1 MRLVVVG
8 GVAAGL
14 SAASRARRLDSSLEI
29 VVLEKGERISYGAC
43 GLPYFIEGRVRSI
56 DDLTVYKPEFFE
68 RERNIRIRTRTEAS
82 AIRHS
87 SRELVLASG
96 ERLRYDRLIWTAG
109 ARPAQRAPARH
120 DAAQCDND
128 ARLFSLHTDEDA
140 LRLDKFLR
148 DKAPKRAA
156 VVGGGYIGLEMA
168 GALRTRGLEV
178 TLIENGKDLLQRG
191 DAHLTQTI
199 VERLER
205 CRVEVRLGENAGDP
219 RELPHDLILWSAGL
233 KPNVEIPAE
242 AGVELGRTGA
252 IHTDDRMETALRGV
266 YAAGDCCETNHVV
279 SGKPCWIPLGTT
291 AQKTGRVAGANS
303 TGGRERFGGVAGTSI
318 VKVCGL
324 GVGVTGLSENEAR
337 QCGFRPVSARVE
349 AFEKA
354 RYLLGRKVEV
364 TLTADAGSGR
374 LLGAT
379 VTGDEGVLARLNT
392 VVAAL
397 HARMGVEQLAGL
409 DLAYAPPYAPVMD
422 PVLVAAQQLLRD
434 L

>member
-14 SAASRARRLDSSLEI
+14 SAASRARRLDASLEI
-29 VVLEKGERISYGAC
+29 VVLEKGGRISYGAC

-56 DDLTVYKPEFFE
+56 DDLTVYTPDFFE
-68 RERNIRIRTRTEAS
+68 RERNIRIRTKAEVS
-82 AIRHS
+82 SIRHS
-87 SRELVLASG
+87 SRELVLGSG
-96 ERLRYDRLIWTAG
+96 ERLHYDRLIWTAG
-109 ARPAQRAPARH
+109 ARPARH
-120 DAAQCDND
+120 PDDP
-128 ARLFSLHTDEDA
+128 RLFCLHTDEDA
-140 LRLDKFLR
+140 VRLDAFLR
-148 DKAPKRAA
+148 EKKPKNAA
-156 VVGGGYIGLEMA
+156 VAGGGYIGLEMA
-168 GALRTRGLEV
+168 GALRARGLAV
-178 TLIENGKDLLQRG
+178 TLIESGADLLHRS
-191 DAHLTQTI
+191 DAHLTKRI

-205 CRVEVRLGENAGDP
+205 SRVEVRLDENAGDP
-219 RELPHDLILWSAGL
+219 RQLPHDLILWSAGL

-252 IHTDDRMETALRGV
+252 IHTDDRMETSLRGV
-266 YAAGDCCETNHVV
+266 YAAGDCCETTHVV
-279 SGKPCWIPLGTT
+279 SGKPCWIPLGPT
-291 AQKTGRVAGANS
+291 AQKTGRVAGSNAAG
-303 TGGRERFGGVAGTSI
+303 TRDRFDGVAGTAI

-324 GVGVTGLSENEAR
+324 GIGVTGLSETEAR
-337 QCGFRPVSARVE
+337 QCGFRPISARVE
-349 AFEKA
+349 TFEKA

-379 VTGDEGVLARLNT
+379 VLGDDGVLARLNT

-397 HARMGVEQLAGL
+397 HARMTVEQFAGL

-422 PVLVAAQQLLRD
+422 PVLVAAQQLLKD

>member
-14 SAASRARRLDSSLEI
+14 SAASRARRLDASLEI
-29 VVLEKGERISYGAC
+29 VVLEKGGRISYGAC
-43 GLPYFIEGRVRSI
+43 GLPYFIEGRVRSV
-56 DDLTVYKPEFFE
+56 DDLTVYEPEFFE
-68 RERNIRIRTRTEAS
+68 RERNIRIRTRTEVV
-82 AIRHS
+82 AIRHP

-109 ARPAQRAPARH
+109 ARPARH
-120 DAAQCDND
+120 YDDR
-128 ARLFSLHTDEDA
+128 RLFCLHTDEDA
-140 LRLDKFLR
+140 VRLDAFLR
-148 DKAPKRAA
+148 ESKPKSAV

-168 GALRTRGLEV
+168 GALRARGLEV
-178 TLIENGKDLLQRG
+178 TLIEHEANLLHRD
-191 DAHLTQTI
+191 DAHLTQRI

-205 CRVEVRLGENAGDP
+205 SRVEVRLGESAGDP
-219 RELPHDLILWSAGL
+219 RQLPHDLILWSAGL
-233 KPNVEIPAE
+233 KPNVEVPAE
-242 AGVELGRTGA
+242 AGIELGRTGA
-252 IHTDDRMETALRGV
+252 IRTDDRMETSLRGV

-291 AQKTGRVAGANS
+291 AQKTGRVAGSNAA
-303 TGGRERFGGVAGTSI
+303 GGRERFDGVAGTSI

-324 GVGVTGLSENEAR
+324 GAGITGISESEAK

-349 AFEKA
+349 ALDKA
-354 RYLLGRKVEV
+354 RYFLGRKLEV
-364 TLTADAGSGR
+364 TLTADSGTGR

-379 VTGDEGVLARLNT
+379 VLGDDGVLARLNT

-397 HARMGVEQLAGL
+397 HARMTVEQFAGL

-422 PVLVAAQQLLRD
+422 PVLVAAHQLLKD

>member
-14 SAASRARRLDSSLEI
+14 SAASRARRLDVALEI
-29 VVLEKGERISYGAC
+29 VVLEKGGRISYGAC

-68 RERNIRIRTRTEAS
+68 RERNIRIRTRTEVS

-87 SRELVLASG
+87 SRELVLSSG
-96 ERLRYDRLIWTAG
+96 ERLHYDRLIWTAG
-109 ARPAQRAPARH
+109 ARPARHDPARH
-120 DAAQCDND
+120 DKD
-128 ARLFSLHTDEDA
+128 ARLFCLHTDEDA
-140 LRLDKFLR
+140 VRLDGFLR
-148 DKAPKRAA
+148 DKAPKSAA

-168 GALRTRGLEV
+168 GALRARGLAV
-178 TLIENGKDLLQRG
+178 TLIEGSANLLHRG
-191 DAHLTQTI
+191 DAHLTARI

-205 CRVEVRLGENAGDP
+205 SRVEVRLGEDAGDP
-219 RELPHDLILWSAGL
+219 RALPHDLILWSAGL
-233 KPNVEIPAE
+233 KPNVEIPSE
-242 AGVELGRTGA
+242 AGIELGRTGA
-252 IHTDDRMETALRGV
+252 IRTDDRMETSLRGV
-266 YAAGDCCETNHVV
+266 FAAGDCCETNHVV

-291 AQKTGRVAGANS
+291 AQKTGRVAGSNAA
-303 TGGRERFGGVAGTSI
+303 GGRERFDGVAGTAI

-324 GVGVTGLSENEAR
+324 GVGITGLSEGEAR
-337 QCGFRPVSARVE
+337 QCGFRPVSVRVE
-349 AFEKA
+349 ALDKA
-354 RYLLGRKVEV
+354 RYFLGRKVEV
-364 TLTADAGSGR
+364 TLTADSGTGR

-379 VTGDEGVLARLNT
+379 VVGDEGVLARLNT

-397 HARMGVEQLAGL
+397 HAHMSVEQLAGL

-422 PVLVAAQQLLRD
+422 PVLLAARRLLED

>member
-14 SAASRARRLDSSLEI
+14 SAASRARRLDSALEI

-82 AIRHS
+82 AIRHA

-96 ERLRYDRLIWTAG
+96 ERLRYDRLIWSAG
-109 ARPAQRAPARH
+109 ARPAQRVSDP
-120 DAAQCDND
+120 
-128 ARLFSLHTDEDA
+128 RLFCLHTDRDA
-140 LRLDKFLR
+140 LRLDAFLR

-178 TLIENGKDLLQRG
+178 TLIESGKDLLHRG
-191 DAHLTQTI
+191 DAHLTEVI
-199 VERLER
+199 VKRLEL
-205 CRVEVRLGENAGDP
+205 CRVDVRLSENAGDP

-242 AGVELGRTGA
+242 AGIELGRTGA

-291 AQKTGRVAGANS
+291 AQKTGRVAGANAC
-303 TGGRERFGGVAGTSI
+303 GRRERFDGVAGTSI

-337 QCGFRPVSARVE
+337 QCGFSPISARVE

-354 RYLLGRKVEV
+354 RYFLGRKVEV
-364 TLTADAGSGR
+364 TLTADAASGR

-379 VTGDEGVLARLNT
+379 VTGDDGVLARLNT

-397 HARMGVEQLAGL
+397 HARMSVEQFAGL
-409 DLAYAPPYAPVMD
+409 DLAYAPPYAPTMD
-422 PVLVAAQQLLRD
+422 PVLLAAQQLLKD

>member
-14 SAASRARRLDSSLEI
+14 SAASRARRLDGSLDI
-29 VVLEKGERISYGAC
+29 VVIEKGERISYGAC

-68 RERNIRIRTRTEAS
+68 RERNIRIRTRTEAT
-82 AIRHS
+82 AIRHA

-96 ERLRYDRLIWTAG
+96 ERLHYDRLIWTAG
-109 ARPAQRAPARH
+109 ARPARRGGDP
-120 DAAQCDND
+120 
-128 ARLFSLHTDEDA
+128 RLFCLHTDEDA

-148 DKAPKRAA
+148 DKAPKSAA

-168 GALRTRGLEV
+168 GALRTRGLAV
-178 TLIENGKDLLQRG
+178 TLIENERDLLHRG
-191 DAHLTQTI
+191 DPHLTQVLT
-199 VERLER
+199 ERLKR
-205 CRVEVRLGENAGDP
+205 CRVELRLSESVGDP
-219 RELPHDLILWSAGL
+219 SQLPHDLILWSAGL
-233 KPNVEIPAE
+233 KPNAEIPAG
-242 AGVELGRTGA
+242 AGVEIGRTGA
-252 IHTDDRMETALRGV
+252 IRTDDRMETALRGV

-291 AQKTGRVAGANS
+291 AQKTGRVAGSNAC
-303 TGGRERFGGVAGTSI
+303 GGRERFDGVAGTSI

-324 GVGVTGLSENEAR
+324 GVGVTGLSELEAR
-337 QCGFRPVSARVE
+337 QCGFRPISARVE
-349 AFEKA
+349 ALEKA
-354 RYLLGRKVEV
+354 RYFLGKKLEV

-379 VTGDEGVLARLNT
+379 VTGDDGVLARLNT

-397 HARMGVEQLAGL
+397 HARMSVEQLAGL
-409 DLAYAPPYAPVMD
+409 DLAYAPPFAPVMD
-422 PVLVAAQQLLRD
+422 PLLLAAQQLLKD

>member
-14 SAASRARRLDSSLEI
+14 SAASRARRLDAALEI

-68 RERNIRIRTRTEAS
+68 RERNIRIRTQTEAS

-96 ERLRYDRLIWTAG
+96 ERLHYDRLIWTAG
-109 ARPAQRAPARH
+109 ARPAQRVGDPRV
-120 DAAQCDND
+120 
-128 ARLFSLHTDEDA
+128 FYLHTDQDA

-148 DKAPKRAA
+148 EKDPKTAV

-168 GALRTRGLEV
+168 GALRARGLAV
-178 TLIENGKDLLQRG
+178 TLIENGKDLLHRD

-199 VERLER
+199 VKRLER
-205 CRVEVRLGENAGDP
+205 SRVEVRLSENVGDLSL
-219 RELPHDLILWSAGL
+219 LPHDLILWSAGL

-291 AQKTGRVAGANS
+291 AQKTGRVAGSNA
-303 TGGRERFGGVAGTSI
+303 TGGRERFDGVAGTAI

-337 QCGFRPVSARVE
+337 QCGFRPISARVE

-354 RYLLGRKVEV
+354 RYLLGREVEV

-379 VTGDEGVLARLNT
+379 VTGDDGVLARLNT

-397 HARMGVEQLAGL
+397 HAHMSVEQFAGL
-409 DLAYAPPYAPVMD
+409 DLAYAPPYAPVID
-422 PVLVAAQQLLRD
+422 PVLIAAHQLLKD

>member
-14 SAASRARRLDSSLEI
+14 SAASRARRLDASLEI
-29 VVLEKGERISYGAC
+29 VVLERGGRISYGAC
-43 GLPYFIEGRVRSI
+43 GLPYFIEGRVGSV
-56 DDLTVYKPEFFE
+56 DDLTVYTPDFFE
-68 RERNIRIRTRTEAS
+68 RERNIRIRTRTEVLG
-82 AIRHS
+82 IRHS

-96 ERLRYDRLIWTAG
+96 ERLHYDRLIWTAG
-109 ARPAQRAPARH
+109 ARPAKRP
-120 DAAQCDND
+120 DDP
-128 ARLFSLHTDEDA
+128 RLFCLHTDEDA
-140 LRLDKFLR
+140 LRLDGFLR
-148 DKAPKRAA
+148 EKAPKSAA

-168 GALRTRGLEV
+168 GALRARGLAV
-178 TLIENGKDLLQRG
+178 TLIESSANLLHRN
-191 DAHLTQTI
+191 DAHLTARI

-205 CRVEVRLGENAGDP
+205 SRVILRLGTSVDDLSA
-219 RELPHDLILWSAGL
+219 LPHDLILWAAGL

-242 AGVELGRTGA
+242 AGIELGRTGA
-252 IHTDDRMETALRGV
+252 IRTDDRMETSLRGV

-279 SGKPCWIPLGTT
+279 SGTPCWIPLGTT
-291 AQKTGRVAGANS
+291 AQKTGRVAGSNAA
-303 TGGRERFGGVAGTSI
+303 GGRERFDGVAGTSI

-324 GVGVTGLSENEAR
+324 GVGVTGLSEYEAR
-337 QCGFRPVSARVE
+337 QCGFRPVSARIE
-349 AFEKA
+349 ALDKP
-354 RYLLGRKVEV
+354 RYFPGSKLEV

-379 VTGDEGVLARLNT
+379 VVGDDGVLARLNT

-397 HARMGVEQLAGL
+397 HARMTVEQFGAL

-422 PVLVAAQQLLRD
+422 PVLLAAQQLLKD

>member
-14 SAASRARRLDSSLEI
+14 SAASRARRLDASLDI
-29 VVLEKGERISYGAC
+29 VVIEKGERISYGAC

-56 DDLTVYKPEFFE
+56 DELTVYKPEFFE
-68 RERNIRIRTRTEAS
+68 RERNIRIRTRTEVT
-82 AIRHS
+82 AIRHPA
-87 SRELVLASG
+87 REVVLSSG
-96 ERLRYDRLIWTAG
+96 EKLRYDRLIWTAG
-109 ARPAQRAPARH
+109 ARPEQLNLDR
-120 DAAQCDND
+120 DG
-128 ARLFSLHTDEDA
+128 RLFTLHTDVDA
-140 LRLDKFLR
+140 LRLDAFLR
-148 DKAPKRAA
+148 ERAPKSAA

-168 GALRTRGLEV
+168 GALRARGLKV
-178 TLIENGKDLLQRG
+178 TLIESGKDLLQRG

-205 CRVEVRLGENAGDP
+205 CRVEVRLGESAGDP
-219 RELPHDLILWSAGL
+219 GQLPHDLILWSAGL
-233 KPNVEIPAE
+233 KPNVEIPAA

-252 IHTDDRMETALRGV
+252 ILTDDGMETALRGV

-291 AQKTGRVAGANS
+291 AQKTGRVAGANAA
-303 TGGRERFGGVAGTSI
+303 GRRDRFNGVAGTSI

-324 GVGVTGLSENEAR
+324 GVGVTGLSESEAR
-337 QCGFRPVSARVE
+337 RCGFRPIAARVE

-354 RYLLGRKVEV
+354 RYFLGRKVQA
-364 TLTADAGSGR
+364 TLIADAGSGR

-379 VTGDEGVLARLNT
+379 VTGDDGVLARLNT

-397 HARMGVEQLAGL
+397 HARMNVEQFAGL

-422 PVLVAAQQLLRD
+422 PVLLAAQQLLKD

>member
-14 SAASRARRLDSSLEI
+14 SAASRARRLDAALEI

-56 DDLTVYKPEFFE
+56 EDLTVYKPEFFE
-68 RERNIRIRTRTEAS
+68 RERNIRIRMRTEAS

-109 ARPAQRAPARH
+109 ARPAQRAGDP
-120 DAAQCDND
+120 
-128 ARLFSLHTDEDA
+128 RLFCLHTDEDA
-140 LRLDKFLR
+140 LRLDTFLR
-148 DKAPKRAA
+148 EKAPKRAA

-168 GALRTRGLEV
+168 GALRARGLEV
-178 TLIENGKDLLQRG
+178 TLIESGSDLLNRG
-191 DAHLTQTI
+191 DAHLTQAI

-205 CRVEVRLGENAGDP
+205 SRVEVRLGEIAGDP
-219 RELPHDLILWSAGL
+219 SQLPHDLILWSAGL

-252 IHTDDRMETALRGV
+252 IRTDDRMETALRGV

-291 AQKTGRVAGANS
+291 AQKTGRVAGANA
-303 TGGRERFGGVAGTSI
+303 TGGRERFNGVAGTSI

-324 GVGVTGLSENEAR
+324 GVGVTGLSEHESR
-337 QCGFRPVSARVE
+337 QCGFRPTSARVE

-354 RYLLGRKVEV
+354 RYLQGRKLEV
-364 TLTADAGSGR
+364 TLTADAGSGL

-379 VTGDEGVLARLNT
+379 VIGDDGVLARLNT

-397 HARMGVEQLAGL
+397 HAGMSVEQFAGL

-422 PVLVAAQQLLRD
+422 PVLLAAQQLLKD

>member
-14 SAASRARRLDSSLEI
+14 SAASRARRLDASLEI
-29 VVLEKGERISYGAC
+29 IVLEKGTRISYGAC

-96 ERLRYDRLIWTAG
+96 ERLHYDRLIWTAG
-109 ARPAQRAPARH
+109 ARPAQRAADP
-120 DAAQCDND
+120 
-128 ARLFSLHTDEDA
+128 RLFCLHTDEDA
-140 LRLDKFLR
+140 LRLDRFLR
-148 DKAPKRAA
+148 DQTPKRAA

-168 GALRTRGLEV
+168 SALRARGQAV
-178 TLIENGKDLLQRG
+178 TLFESGKNLLHRD

-205 CRVEVRLGENAGDP
+205 CHVEVRLGESAGDLSQ
-219 RELPHDLILWSAGL
+219 LPHDLILWSAGL

-252 IHTDDRMETALRGV
+252 IRTDDRMETALRGV

-279 SGKPCWIPLGTT
+279 SDKPCWIPLGTT
-291 AQKTGRVAGANS
+291 AQKTGRVAGSNA
-303 TGGRERFGGVAGTSI
+303 TGRRERFDGVAGTSI

-324 GVGVTGLSENEAR
+324 GVGVTGLSETEAR
-337 QCGFRPVSARVE
+337 QCGFRPISARVE

-354 RYLLGRKVEV
+354 RYFLGRKVEV

-379 VTGDEGVLARLNT
+379 VTGDDGVLARLNT
-392 VVAAL
+392 VVTAL
-397 HARMGVEQLAGL
+397 HARMSVEQFAGL

-422 PVLVAAQQLLRD
+422 PVLLAAQQLLKD